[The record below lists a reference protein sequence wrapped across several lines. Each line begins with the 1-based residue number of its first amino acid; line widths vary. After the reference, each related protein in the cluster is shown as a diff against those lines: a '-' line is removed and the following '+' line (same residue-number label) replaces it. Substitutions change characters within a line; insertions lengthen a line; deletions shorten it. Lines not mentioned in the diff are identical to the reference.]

1 MSPFPRPDLDAL
13 SRTTVDVAIVGAG
26 INGAAIAREA
36 ALRGLSVL
44 VVDKADVC
52 SGTSAWSSR
61 LIHGGLRYLEHGELR
76 LVHESL
82 HDRERLLHIA
92 PHLVRP
98 VPFVVP
104 LYPHNH
110 KPAWM
115 FRLGMLAYD
124 ALSARKSVPRHRH
137 LGRKAVAV
145 ELPALDRDG
154 LSGALR
160 YYDGQVVFAERL
172 VLETLL
178 SALDAGALAL
188 TYASVTEVLTDA
200 GRATGLRLHD
210 RLTGRECSV
219 RARAVVNAAGP
230 WVDEVA
236 AGLALPRLVGGT
248 KGTHLVVDPFPGA
261 PDVCLYY
268 EARSDN
274 RPILVVPWNGRYL
287 IGTTDDRFDGD
298 LDTTAGTEAE
308 IDYLLAETNVL
319 LPRARLTRESV
330 HYTYAGV
337 RPLPHRPGAK
347 PGSIP
352 RSHLI
357 LDHESVANLVTVVG
371 GKLTPHLSLGT
382 EVVHKVAALLGR
394 TLPPSTTAH
403 LPLPGA
409 PAGDWSTAEAGLR
422 TELLR
427 TGWPDELVERLLAVY
442 GTRCRALLA
451 LAARSP
457 ELGQVVGSGRGAVL
471 AAEVVLAVEQ
481 EGAVHLA
488 DVLHRRTMVG
498 LEPGNGREVQRE
510 VAGIAAP
517 LRGWSAEDV
526 EQQIAAHERYVE
538 ERLRGGLTRNQ
549 PPGRG
554 GPAWGRSATLA
565 P

>member
-1 MSPFPRPDLDAL
+1 MSSFHRPDLDAL

-82 HDRERLLHIA
+82 HDREQLLHIA

-115 FRLGMLAYD
+115 FRLGMVAYD
-124 ALSARKSVPRHRH
+124 ALSARKSVPRHRR

-145 ELPALDRDG
+145 ELPSLNRDG

-160 YYDGQVVFAERL
+160 YYEGQVVFAERL
-172 VLETLL
+172 GLETLL
-178 SALDAGALAL
+178 SAIDAGAVAL
-188 TYASVTEVLTDA
+188 TYATVTEVLTEA
-200 GRATGLRLHD
+200 GGATGLRIHD
-210 RLTGRECSV
+210 QLTGRDVTVS
-219 RARAVVNAAGP
+219 ARTVVNAAGP
-230 WVDEVA
+230 WVDSVNE
-236 AGLALPRLVGGT
+236 GMSLPRQIGGT

-261 PDVCLYY
+261 PDVCVYY

-274 RPILVVPWNGRYL
+274 RPILVIPWNGRYL
-287 IGTTDDRFDGD
+287 IGTTDDHFDGD
-298 LDTTAGTEAE
+298 LDTTAGTEDE
-308 IDYLLAETNVL
+308 IDYLLAETNIL
-319 LPRARLTRESV
+319 LPRARLTREAI

-337 RPLPHRPGAK
+337 RPLPYRPGAK

-357 LDHESVANLVTVVG
+357 LTHDTVANLVTVVG

-382 EVVHKVAALLGR
+382 EVVDKLASLLGR
-394 TLPPSTTAH
+394 TLPPSTAAH
-403 LPLPGA
+403 RPLPGA
-409 PAGDWSTAEAGLR
+409 PSGNTDWAAEEARLR
-422 TELLR
+422 TELQA
-427 TGWPDELVERLLAVY
+427 TGWPDELTERLLAVY
-442 GTRCRALLA
+442 GVRCRELLA
-451 LAARSP
+451 LTAGTP
-457 ELGQVVGSGRGAVL
+457 ELGRVVGTGRSAVL
-471 AAEVVLAVEQ
+471 AAEVEVAVRQ
-481 EGAVHLA
+481 EGAAHLA
-488 DVLHRRTMVG
+488 DILHRRTMVG
-498 LEPGNGREVQRE
+498 LEPGNGREIERE
-510 VAGIAAP
+510 VAEIAAP
-517 LRGWSAEDV
+517 LLGWSAEDV
-526 EQQIAAHERYVE
+526 EQEVAAHERYVA
-538 ERLRGGLTRNQ
+538 ERLLGGVKESVSR
-549 PPGRG
+549 
-554 GPAWGRSATLA
+554 
-565 P
+565 

>member
-1 MSPFPRPDLDAL
+1 LSSFHRPDLDAL

-82 HDRERLLHIA
+82 HDREQLLHIA

-115 FRLGMLAYD
+115 FRLGMVAYD
-124 ALSARKSVPRHRH
+124 ALSARKSVPRHRP

-145 ELPALDRDG
+145 ELPSLNRDG

-178 SALDAGALAL
+178 SAIDAGAVAL
-188 TYASVTEVLTDA
+188 TYATVTEVLTEA
-200 GRATGLRLHD
+200 GGATGLRIHD
-210 RLTGRECSV
+210 QLTGRDVTVS
-219 RARAVVNAAGP
+219 ARTVVNAAGP
-230 WVDEVA
+230 WVDSVNE
-236 AGLALPRLVGGT
+236 GMSLPRQIGGT

-261 PDVCLYY
+261 PDVCVYY

-274 RPILVVPWNGRYL
+274 RPILVIPWNGRYL
-287 IGTTDDRFDGD
+287 IGTTDDHFDGD
-298 LDTTAGTEAE
+298 LDTTAGTEDE
-308 IDYLLAETNVL
+308 IDYLLAETNIL
-319 LPRARLTRESV
+319 LPRARLTREAI
-330 HYTYAGV
+330 HYTYAGI
-337 RPLPHRPGAK
+337 RPLPYRPGAK

-357 LDHESVANLVTVVG
+357 LTHDTVANLVTVVG

-382 EVVHKVAALLGR
+382 EVVDKLASLLGR
-394 TLPPSTTAH
+394 TLPPSTAAH
-403 LPLPGA
+403 RPLPGA
-409 PAGDWSTAEAGLR
+409 PSGNTDWAAEEARLR
-422 TELLR
+422 TELQA
-427 TGWPDELVERLLAVY
+427 TGWPDELTERLLAVY
-442 GTRCRALLA
+442 GVRCRELLA
-451 LAARSP
+451 LTAGTP
-457 ELGQVVGSGRGAVL
+457 ELGRVVGTGRSAVL
-471 AAEVVLAVEQ
+471 AAEVEVAVRQ
-481 EGAVHLA
+481 EGAAHLA
-488 DVLHRRTMVG
+488 DILHRRTMVG
-498 LEPGNGREVQRE
+498 FEPGNGREIERE
-510 VAGIAAP
+510 VAEIAAP
-517 LRGWSAEDV
+517 LLGWSADDV
-526 EQQIAAHERYVE
+526 EREVAAHERYVD
-538 ERLRGGLTRNQ
+538 ERLLGGVKETVS
-549 PPGRG
+549 PGQG
-554 GPAWGRSATLA
+554 
-565 P
+565 

>member
-1 MSPFPRPDLDAL
+1 LSSFHRPDLDAL

-82 HDRERLLHIA
+82 HDREQLLHIA

-98 VPFVVP
+98 APFVVP

-115 FRLGMLAYD
+115 FRLGMVAYD
-124 ALSARKSVPRHRH
+124 ALSARKSVPRHRR

-145 ELPALDRDG
+145 ELPSLNRDG

-178 SALDAGALAL
+178 SAIDAGAVAL
-188 TYASVTEVLTDA
+188 TYATVTEVLTEA
-200 GRATGLRLHD
+200 GGATGLRVHD
-210 RLTGRECSV
+210 QLTGREFTVS
-219 RARAVVNAAGP
+219 ARTVVNAAGP
-230 WVDEVA
+230 WVDRVNVGMSE
-236 AGLALPRLVGGT
+236 GTSLPRQIGGT
-248 KGTHLVVDPFPGA
+248 KGTHIVVDPFPGA
-261 PDVCLYY
+261 PDVCVYY

-274 RPILVVPWNGRYL
+274 RPILVIPWNGRYL
-287 IGTTDDRFDGD
+287 IGTTDDHFDGD
-298 LDTTAGTEAE
+298 LDTTAGTEDE
-308 IDYLLAETNVL
+308 IDYLLAETNIL
-319 LPRARLTRESV
+319 LPRARLTREAI

-337 RPLPHRPGAK
+337 RPLPYRPGAK

-357 LDHESVANLVTVVG
+357 LTHDTVANLVTVVG

-382 EVVHKVAALLGR
+382 EVVDKLASLLGR
-394 TLPPSTTAH
+394 TLPPSTAAH
-403 LPLPGA
+403 RPLPGA
-409 PAGDWSTAEAGLR
+409 PSGDTDWTAEEARLR
-422 TELLR
+422 TELQA
-427 TGWPDELVERLLAVY
+427 TGWPDELTERLLAVY
-442 GTRCRALLA
+442 GVRCRELLA
-451 LAARSP
+451 LTAGTP
-457 ELGQVVGSGRGAVL
+457 ELGRVVGTGRSAVL
-471 AAEVVLAVEQ
+471 AAEVDVAVRQ
-481 EGAVHLA
+481 EGAAHLA
-488 DVLHRRTMVG
+488 DILHRRTMVG
-498 LEPGNGREVQRE
+498 LEPGNGREIERE
-510 VAGIAAP
+510 VAEIAAP
-517 LRGWSAEDV
+517 LLGWSAEDV
-526 EQQIAAHERYVE
+526 EREVAAHERYVD
-538 ERLRGGLTRNQ
+538 ERLLGGVKETVSR
-549 PPGRG
+549 
-554 GPAWGRSATLA
+554 
-565 P
+565 

>member
-1 MSPFPRPDLDAL
+1 LSSFHRPDLDAL

-82 HDRERLLHIA
+82 HDREQLLHIA

-115 FRLGMLAYD
+115 FRLGMVAYD
-124 ALSARKSVPRHRH
+124 ALSARKSVPRHRR

-145 ELPALDRDG
+145 ELPSLNRDG

-178 SALDAGALAL
+178 SAIDAGAVAL
-188 TYASVTEVLTDA
+188 TYATVTEVLTEA
-200 GRATGLRLHD
+200 GGATGLRVHD
-210 RLTGRECSV
+210 QLTGRDVTVS
-219 RARAVVNAAGP
+219 ARTVVNAAGP
-230 WVDEVA
+230 WVDSVNE
-236 AGLALPRLVGGT
+236 GMSLPRQIGGT

-261 PDVCLYY
+261 PDVCVYY

-274 RPILVVPWNGRYL
+274 RPILVIPWNGRYL
-287 IGTTDDRFDGD
+287 IGTTDDHFDGD

-308 IDYLLAETNVL
+308 IDYLLAETNIL
-319 LPRARLTRESV
+319 LPRARLTREAI
-330 HYTYAGV
+330 HYTYAGI
-337 RPLPHRPGAK
+337 RPLPYRPGAK

-357 LDHESVANLVTVVG
+357 LTHDTVANLVTVVG

-382 EVVHKVAALLGR
+382 EVVDKLASLLGR
-394 TLPPSTTAH
+394 TLPPSTAAH
-403 LPLPGA
+403 RPLPGA
-409 PAGDWSTAEAGLR
+409 PSGNTDWAAEEARLR
-422 TELLR
+422 TELQA
-427 TGWPDELVERLLAVY
+427 TGWPDELTERLLAVY
-442 GTRCRALLA
+442 GVRCRELLA
-451 LAARSP
+451 LTAGTP
-457 ELGQVVGSGRGAVL
+457 ELGRVVGTGRTAVL
-471 AAEVVLAVEQ
+471 AAEVDVAVRQ
-481 EGAVHLA
+481 EGAAHLA
-488 DVLHRRTMVG
+488 DILHRRTMVG
-498 LEPGNGREVQRE
+498 FEPGNGREIERE
-510 VAGIAAP
+510 VAEIAAP
-517 LRGWSAEDV
+517 LLGWSADDV
-526 EQQIAAHERYVE
+526 EREVAAHERYVE
-538 ERLRGGLTRNQ
+538 ERLLGGVKETVS
-549 PPGRG
+549 PGQG
-554 GPAWGRSATLA
+554 
-565 P
+565 